1 MIAYPDSLF
10 RIYYLGVK
18 ASVVGITDDGGEAVP
33 RVLVVWEEDLIVNF
47 NLCLLLLEANDEHSW
62 RVKNS

>member
-33 RVLVVWEEDLIVNF
+33 PVLVVWEEDLVVYF
-47 NLCLLLLEANDEHSW
+47 NLCLLLLEAKDEHSW